1 MLNRI
6 CGEAAA
12 DQPVKLIQTSRAA
25 PLSLKQ
31 DWRRLYFS
39 AMTYVTAHVE
49 KPLYTPLV
57 IKTLLPT
64 EEL

>member
-1 MLNRI
+1 MINRI

-12 DQPVKLIQTSRAA
+12 DQPVKLIQTSSAA

-31 DWRRLYFS
+31 DWRQLYFPS
-39 AMTYVTAHVE
+39 MTYVTAHFE
-49 KPLYTPLV
+49 KLLYSPLV
-57 IKTLLPT
+57 IKTFLPT